1 MKFKQFLNLQGFKAS
16 IFMGIFYA
24 IAMLLIFLLGYS
36 ALPGNMDELKVAII
50 NDDAGESGSQIAE
63 QLTESLPFKID
74 TELTNEKALDKL
86 GDNKYALVIHIPE
99 TFTENAQK
107 GESAQI
113 DFTVN
118 EASATMVSSAM
129 SSVVTEINNQLS
141 TSFSTQTAH
150 GVLLNMN
157 VPEEQATAI
166 AEQIETAYVGNY
178 VIMNDVPDG
187 MHNSMLPMF
196 LTMACYVGAMIAAMQ
211 LVGAFNLSRGK
222 ASKVK
227 LFTYVQGSALII
239 AVVSTIFAL
248 IVAFSIADLDTSI
261 IFKLA
266 GQQIL
271 LYMAAFNVCAI
282 FTFLIGEAGMIIN
295 IPVLLSQTIANGATM
310 PREMMYGFFNSVS
323 HISPMYYSVQSYY
336 AVMFGSTEQSPFLW
350 GLVAVAAGAVIIN
363 MIIVRFVHKDVP
375 LDVIASANTSV
386 PVNAQPIV
394 NN

>member
-211 LVGAFNLSRGK
+211 LVGAFKLSRGK

-248 IVAFSIADLDTSI
+248 IVAFSISDLDTSI

-310 PREMMYGFFNSVS
+310 PREMMYGFFNFVS

-350 GLVAVAAGAVIIN
+350 GLVAVAAGAMIIN